1 MVKTKKVAQFTNVPV
16 HNRNVEKATPL
27 LLSKKVPVQLLNV
40 ALLPPP
46 PLKKLPAP
54 QLLPLHQPLPLH
66 RPPLTQQPL
75 PLTVLIVSIQN
86 PKNNTPSV
94 KNGNSAATNT
104 PADFLLTNVKLQL
117 KNSNA
122 VVESNHAVKVNF

>member
-27 LLSKKVPVQLLNV
+27 LLSKKVLAQPLNV

-54 QLLPLHQPLPLH
+54 QRRKPLPLH

-75 PLTVLIVSIQN
+75 PLTVPIVSIQN

-94 KNGNSAATNT
+94 KNGNSGATNT
-104 PADFLLTNVKLQL
+104 LADFLLTNVKLQL
-117 KNSNA
+117 KNSSA
-122 VVESNHAVKVNF
+122 VVESNHAVKVNS